1 MNYQLE
7 EKNSLNGKVNTM
19 KVLLTG
25 GAGFIGSH
33 ITEELIK
40 EDYEVV
46 ILDSL
51 VTGQE
56 HNIPAGAR
64 FYHIDIC
71 GNLDPI
77 FLAEKPDY
85 VIHQAAQVSVSNSL
99 IHPKL
104 DGESN
109 IIGTINLLNACVRH
123 QTKKFIFASTA
134 ALYGNP
140 KYLSIDEEHP
150 VSPISFYGLSKLNAE
165 SYIKLFS
172 DLYGLSYTILRYSNV
187 YGMRQDTKGEAG
199 VVAIFI
205 ERAITGQSL
214 NIYGDGFQTRD
225 FVFVK
230 DVAKANAAA
239 ILYGDNEIINISNN
253 TQTSIKDI
261 VNELNY
267 LLESEVMPIYHEE
280 REGDI
285 RHSCLSNKKA
295 LKFLKWEP
303 RHTFIDGLR
312 ETVAFMDQIQL
323 KA

>member
-1 MNYQLE
+1 
-7 EKNSLNGKVNTM
+7 M

-33 ITEELIK
+33 IAEELIK

-56 HNIPAGAR
+56 LNIPAGAR
-64 FYHIDIC
+64 FYHIDIR
-71 GNLDPI
+71 GNLDQI

-99 IHPKL
+99 THPKL

-140 KYLSIDEEHP
+140 NYLSIDEEHP
-150 VSPISFYGLSKLNAE
+150 VLPKSFYGLSKLNAE

-172 DLYGLSYTILRYSNV
+172 ELYGLSYTILRYSNV
-187 YGMRQDTKGEAG
+187 YGMRQDTNGEAG

-205 ERAITGQSL
+205 KRAITGQSL
-214 NIYGDGFQTRD
+214 NIHGDGFQTRD

-239 ILYGDNEIINISNN
+239 ILYGENEVINISNN

-261 VNELNY
+261 VSELNY
-267 LLESEVMPIYHEE
+267 LLDSEIMPIYGQE
-280 REGDI
+280 RKGDI

-295 LKFLKWEP
+295 IKLLKWEP
-303 RHTFIDGLR
+303 RYSFIDGLR
-312 ETVAFMDQIQL
+312 ETVASMGQIQL

>member
-1 MNYQLE
+1 
-7 EKNSLNGKVNTM
+7 M

-33 ITEELIK
+33 IAEELIK
-40 EDYEVV
+40 ENYEVI

-56 HNIPAGAR
+56 HNIPAGVK

-71 GNLDPI
+71 ANLDPI

-85 VIHQAAQVSVSNSL
+85 VIHQAAQVSVSNSFVE
-99 IHPKL
+99 PKF

-109 IIGTINLLNACVRH
+109 IIGTINLLNACVRYG
-123 QTKKFIFASTA
+123 TKKFIFASTA

-187 YGMRQDTKGEAG
+187 YGMRQDKKGEAG
-199 VVAIFI
+199 VVAVFI
-205 ERAITGQSL
+205 EKILKKQTL
-214 NIYGDGFQTRD
+214 NIFGDGLQTRD

-239 ILYGDNEIINISNN
+239 ILYGDNEIINISNHS
-253 TQTSIKDI
+253 QISIKDI
-261 VNELNY
+261 VNELTE
-267 LLESEVMPIYHEE
+267 LLQSEILPIYHEE
-280 REGDI
+280 RGGDI
-285 RHSCLSNKKA
+285 RHSCLSNNKA
-295 LKFLKWEP
+295 FKLLKWEP
-303 RHTFIDGLR
+303 QYTFLNGLR
-312 ETVAFMDQIQL
+312 ETVAYCQMKQVQL